1 MLTVVVVPAA
11 AVVVV
16 VAAGL
21 AGVGLMILVGT
32 QVSPVVA
39 FLPFFVGPYE
49 FYLGPPQAQET
60 DMGETLDILGT
71 FP

>member
-1 MLTVVVVPAA
+1 MLTVVVVLAA
-11 AVVVV
+11 AVVV

-39 FLPFFVGPYE
+39 FLPFLVGPYE
-49 FYLGPPQAQET
+49 SYLGPPQAQET